1 MNLSDQARFM
11 IGVLI
16 ITIPTIEF
24 GGYFLLSQLGSKS
37 SVIRSDLQG
46 SYYRAMHAH
55 AGVLVILAIIGQMLI
70 DVVGFAP
77 TLMWL
82 VRTGFVVA
90 PILIPLGFA
99 LSGLMVD
106 SANPKR
112 PRPLIYVGAIS
123 LAFSLVAL
131 GLGLLFGA

>member
-55 AGVLVILAIIGQMLI
+55 AGGLVILAIIGQMLI

-82 VRTGFVVA
+82 VRTGAVVA
-90 PILIPLGFA
+90 PSLIPLAVA
-99 LSGLMVD
+99 LSGLSVD
-106 SANPKR
+106 SQDRKR
-112 PRPLIYVGAIS
+112 PRPLIDTGGI
-123 LAFSLVAL
+123 
-131 GLGLLFGA
+131 

>member
-99 LSGLMVD
+99 LSRLMVD
-106 SANPKR
+106 SANAKR